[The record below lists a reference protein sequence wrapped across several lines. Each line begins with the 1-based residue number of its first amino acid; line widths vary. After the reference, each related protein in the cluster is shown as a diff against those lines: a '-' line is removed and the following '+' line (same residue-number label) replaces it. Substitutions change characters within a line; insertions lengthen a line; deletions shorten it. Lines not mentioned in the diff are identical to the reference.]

1 MARVEWTRQSGE
13 DVEAVVA
20 TMLCTQYPNAHR
32 VQPSQG
38 DGGYPCCQDV
48 MDASADI
55 TAGRSRIYAGAWV
68 LVRLFRLRCW
78 WCRRR

>member
-38 DGGYPCCQDV
+38 DGGTRALK
-48 MDASADI
+48 M
-55 TAGRSRIYAGAWV
+55 
-68 LVRLFRLRCW
+68 
-78 WCRRR
+78 